1 MKQFVHRMVRFA
13 GLLLAVW
20 ALGLLASLVSPQV
33 ESTLVAKQSDW
44 GHVNQKTLEWREG
57 HVSPDVMFFGSSTC
71 YCGIDPHALESHGL
85 RGFSFCSNAQGP
97 QHSTVLLE
105 AALKDHVP
113 AMVVLDL
120 YPMLCTAPTMSAE
133 PLRDWAV
140 NGNLWT
146 APWRD
151 AMLTMLRSAQDPF
164 AAVQMLYFG
173 LRNTWTPSGDRA
185 KPDLHGAYS
194 GLGFVPRSFPA
205 LEAVPE
211 TTPPSGRWSSTALA
225 AVDAARRMCDQQGV
239 SLVLLTPPQLVEQE
253 LEGRPSRSGMAW
265 IDGNAWPGAK
275 TPGFYYDD
283 HHLVAE
289 GAASYSTWLASEL
302 NRQFQRP

>member
-20 ALGLLASLVSPQV
+20 TLGLLASLVSPQV

-44 GHVNQKTLEWREG
+44 GYVNQKTLEWREAEL
-57 HVSPDVMFFGSSTC
+57 SPDVMFFGSSTC
-71 YCGIDPHALESHGL
+71 YSGIDPHALESHGL
-85 RGFSFCSNAQGP
+85 NGFSFCSNAQGP

-120 YPMLCTAPTMSAE
+120 YPRLCTAPTMSAE

-151 AMLTMLRSAQDPF
+151 AMLTMLRNTQDPF
-164 AAVQMLYFG
+164 AALQMLYFG
-173 LRNTWTPSGDRA
+173 FRNTWTPSGDRA
-185 KPDLHGAYS
+185 KPDPHGAYS
-194 GLGFVPRSFPA
+194 GLGFVLRSFPA
-205 LEAVPE
+205 LKAMPA
-211 TTPPSGRWSSTALA
+211 TTPSSGRWSSTALE
-225 AVDAARRMCDQQGV
+225 AVDAARKLCEQHGV
-239 SLVLLTPPQLVEQE
+239 SLVLLTPPQLVEQQ
-253 LEGRPSRSGMAW
+253 LDGRPSLSGMAW
-265 IDGNAWPGAK
+265 IDGNAWHGAK
-275 TPGFYYDD
+275 TPSFYYDD

-289 GAASYSTWLASEL
+289 GAASYSRWLAAEL
-302 NRQFQRP
+302 NLQFQLP